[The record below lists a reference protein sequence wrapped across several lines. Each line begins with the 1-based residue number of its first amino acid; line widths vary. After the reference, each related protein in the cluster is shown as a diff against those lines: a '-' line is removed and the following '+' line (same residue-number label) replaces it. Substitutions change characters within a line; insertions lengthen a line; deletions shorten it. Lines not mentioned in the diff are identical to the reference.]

1 VNGLIE
7 CRSKGT
13 APMLINL
20 RYLDPNEIARNSIF
34 YLTSFPNMH
43 QARFI
48 PPADS
53 AYTPEV
59 LEEWSRVLNV
69 KLYNGNPSTGTRF
82 IQITLKGLTNIYI
95 LLQWILI
102 ISLVL
107 TILLG
112 FRRKN
117 RNLALEVA
125 SMFFLLEVVLFAG
138 GLALLEIALGYN
150 PGEYLYGLPA
160 QPSFLILATLGV
172 LDFKETRKNIRIPR
186 VQDRIKFKSKGL

>member
-1 VNGLIE
+1 
-7 CRSKGT
+7 
-13 APMLINL
+13 
-20 RYLDPNEIARNSIF
+20 
-34 YLTSFPNMH
+34 MH

-53 AYTPEV
+53 AYTPEL

-82 IQITLKGLTNIYI
+82 IQITLKGLANIYI

-160 QPSFLILATLGV
+160 QPSFLILATLGL
-172 LDFKETRKNIRIPR
+172 LDLKETRKNIRIPR